1 MVVQVVK
8 TGILYN
14 FFYIELEYQMFK
26 ANITETSRCDPTRCL
41 NELNWELLFL
51 FFVNNYKQ
59 QIP

>member
-8 TGILYN
+8 QVFYTI